1 MTPPVSFADTLPV
14 YGEGLRIGEEMMAN
28 EMARRLRKTMT
39 PQEVKLWVHLRAL
52 KKQGFHFRR
61 QVPREGYIVDFA
73 CLKSK
78 LVIEIDGAQHGETCN
93 LQSDANRDA
102 KLAAAG
108 FKVLRFWTHEV
119 NGNLDGV
126 VETIFREAEA
136 RRMLPPLKGEGVSEA
151 DGWGETRAGDSGS
164 NE

>member
-1 MTPPVSFADTLPV
+1 
-14 YGEGLRIGEEMMAN
+14 MAN
-28 EMARRLRKTMT
+28 EIARRLRKVMT

-78 LVIEIDGAQHGETCN
+78 IIIEIDGAHHGEPAN
-93 LQSDANRDA
+93 SQRDAERDA
-102 KLAAAG
+102 KLVAAG
-108 FKVLRFWTHEV
+108 FKVLRFWNNEV

-126 VETIFREAEA
+126 VETIYREAKV
-136 RRMLPPLKGEGVSEA
+136 RRQSLP
-151 DGWGETRAGDSGS
+151 
-164 NE
+164 